1 MNTMNTAAIRCM
13 FVHSILTTRTSSM
26 KGESSMK
33 EKLEQLFY
41 FGLGS
46 ALMAKEKLEQAGES
60 AKGAKEENER
70 KAREFFD
77 QAVAKGSEERGRLKD
92 EMKVLLKEAM
102 DELGLATK
110 ADLDALREELAK
122 QRQGQ
127 Q

>member
-1 MNTMNTAAIRCM
+1 
-13 FVHSILTTRTSSM
+13 
-26 KGESSMK
+26 MK

-60 AKGAKEENER
+60 AKGLREENEQ

-77 QAVAKGSEERGRLKD
+77 QAVAKGGEERGRLKD
-92 EMKVLLKEAM
+92 EVKALLKEAM

>member
-1 MNTMNTAAIRCM
+1 
-13 FVHSILTTRTSSM
+13 
-26 KGESSMK
+26 MK

-60 AKGAKEENER
+60 AKGMKEENER
-70 KAREFFD
+70 KARDFFD
-77 QAVAKGSEERGRLKD
+77 QAVAKGSEEREQLKGSVR
-92 EMKVLLKEAM
+92 ELLKEVL

-110 ADLDALREELAK
+110 SDLEALREELVK

-127 Q
+127 P

>member
-1 MNTMNTAAIRCM
+1 
-13 FVHSILTTRTSSM
+13 
-26 KGESSMK
+26 MK

-41 FGLGS
+41 FGLGT
-46 ALMAKEKLEQAGES
+46 ALMAKEKIDQAGES
-60 AKGAKEENER
+60 AKGMKEENER

-77 QAVAKGSEERGRLKD
+77 QAVAKGSEERGQLK
-92 EMKVLLKEAM
+92 ESVRELLKEVM

-127 Q
+127 P

>member
-1 MNTMNTAAIRCM
+1 
-13 FVHSILTTRTSSM
+13 
-26 KGESSMK
+26 MK

-60 AKGAKEENER
+60 AKGLREENEQ

-92 EMKVLLKEAM
+92 EVKALLKEAM

-110 ADLDALREELAK
+110 ADLDALREELK
-122 QRQGQ
+122 QQAQ
-127 Q
+127 K